1 MNNDTFHDR
10 DHHDRDRE
18 LLSALMD
25 GETSEHELR
34 QALRAVADD
43 AALAQRWQRY
53 HVAQSALRGE
63 AGGFAHIDLRAV
75 VAGRLDEPAAD
86 MPVAG
91 RPAARIKAS
100 RWGQASW
107 LKPLA
112 SVAVAASMAVVTVF
126 AWQVLRPGVS
136 GAGESVI
143 AGTVAAPAAGAQTVA
158 LGPMLMVR
166 EDGEELLL
174 PDDQSG
180 SPTAGQDRLNAYLA
194 RHAQAASQASSR
206 GLAPYARVISL
217 DGEAGR

>member
-53 HVAQSALRGE
+53 HMAQSALRGE

-75 VAGRLDEPAAD
+75 VAGRLDESAD
-86 MPVAG
+86 MYAAG
-91 RPAARIKAS
+91 GPGAPGKAS
-100 RWGQASW
+100 VWRQASW

-126 AWQVLRPGVS
+126 AWQALRPGVPV
-136 GAGESVI
+136 AGESVV

-158 LGPMLMVR
+158 LGPMVMVR

-180 SPTAGQDRLNAYLA
+180 SPAAGQDRLNAYLA
-194 RHAQAASQASSR
+194 RHAQAASQASNR
-206 GLAPYARVISL
+206 GLAPYARVVSL
-217 DGEAGR
+217 AGEAGR